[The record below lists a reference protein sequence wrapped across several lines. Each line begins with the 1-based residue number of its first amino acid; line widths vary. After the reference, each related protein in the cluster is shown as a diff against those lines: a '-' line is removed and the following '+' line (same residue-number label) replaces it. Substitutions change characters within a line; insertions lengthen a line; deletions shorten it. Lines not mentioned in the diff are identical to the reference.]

1 MMTPSTLGAAPEKVD
16 RESASQLPAHAPA
29 GISSAAATKGAKSN
43 THKAAS
49 K

>member
-1 MMTPSTLGAAPEKVD
+1 MTPSALGGAPENVD

-29 GISSAAATKGAKSN
+29 GIFWAAAANGANSN
-43 THKAAS
+43 THKAAG